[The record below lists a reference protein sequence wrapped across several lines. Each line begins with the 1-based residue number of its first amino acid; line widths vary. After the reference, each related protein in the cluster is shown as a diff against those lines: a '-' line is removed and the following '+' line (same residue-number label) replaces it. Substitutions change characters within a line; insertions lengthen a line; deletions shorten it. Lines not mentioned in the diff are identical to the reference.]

1 MDTNIPGLVLFSG
14 NDELSQTDIMEA
26 LQVDVILAAL
36 LNILDHFM
44 RLLKQ
49 EFELG
54 VYLSGLFQLMLVILK
69 ISS

>member
-1 MDTNIPGLVLFSG
+1 
-14 NDELSQTDIMEA
+14 MEA

-36 LNILDHFM
+36 LDILDHFM
-44 RLLKQ
+44 RLLEQ

-54 VYLSGLFQLMLVILK
+54 VYLSGLFQLMLVILE